1 MAETAIETRE
11 PQKRPASQAV
21 LAAADA
27 EGAATSL
34 PLGAYEALARSARLP
49 DLVSIARSVAFDA
62 AAARRA
68 EWNHATKVADAAT
81 AANLPRTEADTPFG
95 NALKVLESGPE
106 GDAERALAGA
116 LLAHAVAEARDE
128 DDERL
133 AGDLLWLATHTAF
146 DATPLLDRALGE
158 DAADLWSAIAGR
170 VKRILEG
177 RGAALGRGEAL
188 VGAAALAS
196 SDSERARALCRE
208 LEAKTKDVAVARI
221 LQAGTTGAGHE
232 FHLEGE
238 AANAPRGPVLTA
250 IYAVTG
256 ILFAI
261 HVVRF
266 VARVVLAYRRP
277 AELSLSRDGLRLRSR
292 TQVLGRTL
300 RQQDQVILRAG
311 LSRISREV
319 RYPSAA
325 FYAGLLALAVGSLI
339 GVRALVDG
347 VRAASPSLL
356 ILGLVIVALGI
367 AADFVLGSLV
377 PGARGRCRVIFVP
390 RVGAALAMTDVDAAR
405 ADDVVARVRAS
416 H

>member
-11 PQKRPASQAV
+11 PQKRPAITAPE
-21 LAAADA
+21 ADA
-27 EGAATSL
+27 ATASL

-49 DLVSIARSVAFDA
+49 DLVAIARSVVLDA
-62 AAARRA
+62 AAARRT
-68 EWNHATKVADAAT
+68 EWNHAAKVAEAAS
-81 AANLPRTEADTPFG
+81 AANLPRAEADTPFG

-106 GDAERALAGA
+106 GDAERALASA
-116 LLAHAVAEARDE
+116 LLAHAVAEARED

-196 SDSERARALCRE
+196 SESERARSLCRE
-208 LEAKTKDVAVARI
+208 LEAGTKDTAVARI
-221 LQAGTTGAGHE
+221 LQAGTASGGSE

-238 AANAPRGPVLTA
+238 ATNAPRGPFLTFL
-250 IYAVTG
+250 YAVTG
-256 ILFAI
+256 ILFVI

-266 VARVVLAYRRP
+266 IGRVVLAYRRP
-277 AELSLSRDGLRLRSR
+277 AELSLSREGLRLRSR

-300 RQQDQVILRAG
+300 RQHDHVILRAG
-311 LSRISREV
+311 LSRVSREV

-325 FYAGLLALAVGSLI
+325 FYAGLLALAIGSLI

-356 ILGLVIVALGI
+356 LLGLVIIALGI
-367 AADFVLGSLV
+367 AADFVLGSLI
-377 PGARGRCRVIFVP
+377 PGTRGRCRVVFVP
-390 RVGAALAMTDVDAAR
+390 RVGATLAMTDVDAAR